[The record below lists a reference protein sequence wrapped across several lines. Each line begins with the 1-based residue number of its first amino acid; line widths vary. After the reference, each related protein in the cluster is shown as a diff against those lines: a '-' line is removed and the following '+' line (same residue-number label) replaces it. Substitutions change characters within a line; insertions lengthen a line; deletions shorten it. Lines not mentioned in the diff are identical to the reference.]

1 MGPTPT
7 PSSGPRPS
15 SGTGAGDASPH
26 GAPAGRSREALLV
39 AALVLVALAL
49 RLPTLG
55 DQSLWLDEV
64 YTGRI
69 VDGSL
74 GHVWSTIQRTENTPP
89 LFYLLDWLWSRA
101 FGTGD
106 AALRGLSAVAGA
118 LAVLPVI
125 RLLRTVGED
134 ASREVRE
141 DGSGSGT
148 RALADGTDAAADA
161 ARRRPATVGTSP
173 SAGRAG
179 RLGAGLVGALGRPAG
194 GVGPGV
200 PFLVVLG
207 AGGLIAVNPLAHWF
221 SQEARSYALFVLVS
235 AVAWA
240 ALLRAAGR
248 PTTQSLWI
256 WAVAAVA
263 AAWTH
268 YFGVVLLLVGWTA
281 IAVVLDA
288 GAAGRRRTALR
299 PMVPPAVASAVGV
312 AALAPIAIN
321 QQSTGMY
328 EAISAVKGLPARI
341 VETPKQ
347 FAVGYNAPAEV
358 LVGALVVLVLVVLVA
373 AGAWPRGGRATR
385 GTVLLGLTGAVWVLP
400 MVPLVGGFDV
410 VLTRNYVLLMPPLIV
425 LAALGAWRI
434 GRRGAVAVGAVALVQ
449 LVILVLVAVTP
460 TYQRE
465 DWRGLMRA
473 AEAGQPGPELLLI
486 GAYQKPAATYY
497 SPMLV
502 APDLAQPVAVR
513 SVAVVDRLADGE
525 ALEPVDPPPP
535 PAGFTLARTEQR
547 DQWRVFVWTAPVPT
561 VIAPGFADAL
571 APTSPRTPV
580 LRP

>member
-1 MGPTPT
+1 MGP
-7 PSSGPRPS
+7 R
-15 SGTGAGDASPH
+15 A
-26 GAPAGRSREALLV
+26 REALLV
-39 AALVLVALAL
+39 AGLVVLALAL
-49 RLPTLG
+49 RLPTVG
-55 DQSLWLDEV
+55 EQSLWLDEV

-74 GHVWSTIQRTENTPP
+74 GHAWSTIQRTENTPP

-106 AALRGLSAVAGA
+106 AALRGLSALAGS
-118 LAVLPVI
+118 LAVLPVV

-134 ASREVRE
+134 VSRDVRE
-141 DGSGSGT
+141 DGRDSDN
-148 RALADGTDAAADA
+148 RAYAQAAAVGA
-161 ARRRPATVGTSP
+161 GAGRRPPVTVGSSSP
-173 SAGRAG
+173 ADWAGRFA
-179 RLGAGLVGALGRPAG
+179 AGLVGALGRPA
-194 GVGPGV
+194 VGAGFRLPLLFV
-200 PFLVVLG
+200 LV
-207 AGGLIAVNPLAHWF
+207 AGGLVAVNPLAHWF

-235 AVAWA
+235 AIAWV

-248 PTTQSLWI
+248 PTTRSLWL
-256 WAVAAVA
+256 WGVAAVA

-268 YFGVVLLLVGWTA
+268 YFGVVLLLVGWA
-281 IAVVLDA
+281 AVAVVLGA
-288 GAAGRRRTALR
+288 GAAGRRRAALR
-299 PMVPPAVASAVGV
+299 PMVPPAVVSAVGV
-312 AALAPIAIN
+312 AILAPIAVN
-321 QQSTGMY
+321 QRSTGMY

-358 LVGALVVLVLVVLVA
+358 LVGAIVVLVLVVLVA
-373 AGAWPRGGRATR
+373 AGAWPRCGRATR
-385 GTVLLGLTGAVWVLP
+385 GTVLLGLTGTVWVLP
-400 MVPLVGGFDV
+400 MVPLVVGFDV
-410 VLTRNYVLLMPPLIV
+410 VLTRNFVLLIPPLIV

-434 GRRGAVAVGAVALVQ
+434 GRRGVVAAGAVALVQ
-449 LVILVLVAVTP
+449 FAIIVLVAVTP

-486 GAYQKPAATYY
+486 GAYQEPAATYY
-497 SPMLV
+497 SPTLV
-502 APDLAQPVAVR
+502 APDLAQPLAVR
-513 SVAVVDRLADGE
+513 SVAVVDRLADGKP
-525 ALEPVDPPPP
+525 LKPVDPPPP
-535 PAGFTLARTEQR
+535 PAGFTLARMKQR
-547 DQWRVFVWTAPVPT
+547 DQWRVFVWTAPIPT